1 MENAMNAKEA
11 LPMLMTT
18 QLMSAEVYSRFL
30 HMGGEPERKLW
41 SKMLGEEVDHI
52 EYLRNVMNG
61 PIPDDIDLP
70 LVNIDRMNKVCERI
84 TLQGM
89 DSFML
94 RLEGALRLECA
105 ELDFGLESLAA
116 KKFAK
121 ENLIINYPGDI
132 NKHLDDLKF
141 QAQRYAA
148 SPNISMQIARL
159 SELQDANDGSTTTI
173 RRQLDHV

>member
-1 MENAMNAKEA
+1 MENAMSAKEA
-11 LPMLMTT
+11 IPMLMTT
-18 QLMSAEVYSRFL
+18 QLMAAEVYSRFL
-30 HMGGEPERKLW
+30 HMGGEPEKKLW

-52 EYLRNVMNG
+52 EYMRNVMNS
-61 PIPDDIDLP
+61 PIPDGKDLP
-70 LVNIDRMNKVCERI
+70 RVNIDRMNKVCERI

-105 ELDFGLESLAA
+105 ELDIGLEALAA

-141 QAQRYAA
+141 QAKRYAA

-159 SELQDANDGSTTTI
+159 NELQDVSDSSTTTI
-173 RRQLDHV
+173 RRQMDQV